1 MALITEADNITQS
14 VETPER
20 ITFKSIALPM
30 AAMGVP
36 VIRLQPR
43 SKIPMDKKWQDLATT
58 DVDTILAWDSE
69 TPGAGAACVAKS
81 DGVLFFETDEPNVIG
96 RYEQETGETLPET
109 FAVQSREDRYHFYFL
124 QTDES
129 RKCGSI
135 TQKEIPFGSLRQNNA
150 YVVASGS
157 IHPTTGLPYITL
169 NDSPIVPVPLKLLE
183 WLQAQR
189 KKAAPVSSAFS
200 ETARVPRGQHDVTL
214 THYAGVLRDKGLNAE
229 EMEPVLIRYVEE
241 KFDNYGSDYREMVR
255 KVARSISKKPA
266 GDPTPTV
273 LIGGKLPGEA
283 VASAAAPTP
292 PEPLIDTSEGSLRPV
307 FPHHVM
313 EGTTLY
319 EGLVKPAV
327 DNSSKHAEFVFV
339 PAVQMMLNYLSGKV
353 RIAMQET
360 NLNLFVGLVSPPGE
374 FFKSSS
380 CALSHDYFKSM
391 GLSAKYS
398 KSLPN
403 ADGRVIVMQTGS
415 SEGFGLTMS
424 EINGKN
430 AILFNDELGK
440 LVAKAG
446 IENSSLPHDL
456 LTWYESGDFGNTVKS
471 RKDSFAFEG
480 KSYTFG
486 WQWCTTTRGFN
497 RHWPKIAGAVS
508 GMEDRMFFVVSPEKP
523 KPAGAYRVPPIEEA
537 AKVTYSAIEAATL
550 KGVYE
555 FAVWEDVNSIANGMN
570 PRTMQMLFALALYFA
585 IDLKRDKIDLDC
597 LTRAK
602 ELVAFRDQSIRFL
615 APIEADNE
623 QGRVQQE
630 ITRELRQNKGK
641 MKTRD
646 LSKELHAER
655 YGTDRWKAA
664 YWGLVKEGVI
674 ADFSEKSKSGQTCR
688 MTALLVPND

>member
-1 MALITEADNITQS
+1 
-14 VETPER
+14 
-20 ITFKSIALPM
+20 
-30 AAMGVP
+30 
-36 VIRLQPR
+36 
-43 SKIPMDKKWQDLATT
+43 
-58 DVDTILAWDSE
+58 
-69 TPGAGAACVAKS
+69 
-81 DGVLFFETDEPNVIG
+81 
-96 RYEQETGETLPET
+96 
-109 FAVQSREDRYHFYFL
+109 
-124 QTDES
+124 
-129 RKCGSI
+129 
-135 TQKEIPFGSLRQNNA
+135 
-150 YVVASGS
+150 
-157 IHPTTGLPYITL
+157 
-169 NDSPIVPVPLKLLE
+169 
-183 WLQAQR
+183 
-189 KKAAPVSSAFS
+189 
-200 ETARVPRGQHDVTL
+200 
-214 THYAGVLRDKGLNAE
+214 
-229 EMEPVLIRYVEE
+229 
-241 KFDNYGSDYREMVR
+241 
-255 KVARSISKKPA
+255 
-266 GDPTPTV
+266 
-273 LIGGKLPGEA
+273 
-283 VASAAAPTP
+283 
-292 PEPLIDTSEGSLRPV
+292 
-307 FPHHVM
+307 
-313 EGTTLY
+313 
-319 EGLVKPAV
+319 
-327 DNSSKHAEFVFV
+327 
-339 PAVQMMLNYLSGKV
+339 
-353 RIAMQET
+353 
-360 NLNLFVGLVSPPGE
+360 
-374 FFKSSS
+374 
-380 CALSHDYFKSM
+380 
-391 GLSAKYS
+391 
-398 KSLPN
+398 
-403 ADGRVIVMQTGS
+403 
-415 SEGFGLTMS
+415 MS

-471 RKDSFAFEG
+471 RKDSFAFEA
-480 KSYTFG
+480 KSYVFG

-523 KPAGAYRVPPIEEA
+523 KPAGAYHVPPIEEA

-674 ADFSEKSKSGQTCR
+674 ADFSEKTKSGQTCR